1 MKGSKRL
8 DRNRLTGA
16 LGAQVTMVLSAA
28 DMNFHNFLNALGN
41 LPSSL
46 VPFVASLLE
55 LVRRSHPT
63 ATPLAGASQNAFFS
77 IDELSTRLSNLSP
90 STSHLQSTLNLRRR
104 PPA

>member
-1 MKGSKRL
+1 VKGSKRL

-55 LVRRSHPT
+55 LV
-63 ATPLAGASQNAFFS
+63 
-77 IDELSTRLSNLSP
+77 
-90 STSHLQSTLNLRRR
+90 
-104 PPA
+104 